1 MSVTERSR
9 HELFKKLEK
18 VLGMEDAGTL
28 MDLVPPMGWGDMAT
42 KRDLDE
48 FTVATKR
55 DIDEF
60 RVATKRDIDEF
71 RVATKRD
78 IDEFRVA
85 TKRDMDLLKSDL
97 KDELTLKLRGLF
109 FAIAAL
115 FIGVVSLLL
124 AVPHLI

>member
-78 IDEFRVA
+78 
-85 TKRDMDLLKSDL
+85 MDLLKSDL